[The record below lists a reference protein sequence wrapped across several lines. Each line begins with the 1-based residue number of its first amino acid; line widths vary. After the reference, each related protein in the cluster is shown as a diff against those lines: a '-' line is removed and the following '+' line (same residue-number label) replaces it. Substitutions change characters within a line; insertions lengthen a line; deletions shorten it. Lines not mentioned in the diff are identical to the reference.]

1 MKSNFSVCQDAST
14 LSLWLLNL
22 AEIRCCEI
30 AFAGAQDKTGVE
42 TDGDGE
48 KKENVPAESKTSKK
62 KKKKDKAS
70 KEVKESQDQPNSSD
84 TNNGPDLATGTENV
98 EEDTSTVDVK
108 ERLKKVAS
116 TKKKKSSK
124 EMDAAARA
132 AAQEAAARSARLA
145 AAKKKEKNHYN
156 QQPVR

>member
-30 AFAGAQDKTGVE
+30 AFAGAQDKKGVE

-84 TNNGPDLATGTENV
+84 TNNGPDLATGAENV
-98 EEDTSTVDVK
+98 EDTSTVDVK